1 MVTHSIPHTAALAC
15 HPETRSQAVHGIE
28 SRVSWTEGG
37 ALALT
42 YTLTGEIR
50 RLRIPPLRP
59 SRTADRLW
67 EHTCFEAFVSLKG
80 DSAYYEFN
88 FAPSGEWAAYG
99 FRAYRVGGLAVNGGV
114 IPSITVRTAGDSLVL
129 DARVGLDRLP
139 IHSGA
144 PLQLGLSAVIE
155 EDDGVLSYWALKH
168 PAGKPDFHYRDSF
181 TLEIE
186 KPQVDAAND
195 PAYTVKT

>member
-1 MVTHSIPHTAALAC
+1 
-15 HPETRSQAVHGIE
+15 
-28 SRVSWTEGG
+28 VSWTEGG

-42 YTLTGEIR
+42 YTLKGEIQ

-59 SRTADRLW
+59 SRPADRLW
-67 EHTCFEAFVSLKG
+67 EHTCFEAFISLKG

-88 FAPSGEWAAYG
+88 FAPSGEWAVYA
-99 FRAYRVGGLAVNGGV
+99 FRAYRVGGLTVNGGV
-114 IPSITVRTAGDSLVL
+114 IPSITVRSAGDSFVL

-155 EDDGVLSYWALKH
+155 DESGAFSYWALKH
-168 PAGKPDFHYRDSF
+168 APGKPDFHHRDSF

-186 KPQVDAAND
+186 KPQVDAATI
-195 PAYTVKT
+195 PAYTDKS